1 MQTKIGRRGFLLG
14 SGCGVGLLLGWPAP
28 RTWAAENKIAVPLAK
43 IPPVTSVGG
52 SIVLKV
58 KDKLLLLVRDS
69 PQTVRAL
76 NPICTHRKC
85 VVAFNSAEKKI
96 KCPCHGSEFDL
107 DGRVLKGPATSPLQT
122 YPAEL
127 SGEQVV
133 VTM

>member
-14 SGCGVGLLLGWPAP
+14 SGCGVGLLLGWPVP
-28 RTWAAENKIAVPLAK
+28 HSWAAGNKVAIPLAK
-43 IPPVTSVGG
+43 IPPVSSVGG

-69 PQTVRAL
+69 EKSVRAF

-85 VVAFNSAEKKI
+85 VVAFNSAEHKI
-96 KCPCHGSEFDL
+96 KCPCHGSQFDL
-107 DGRVLKGPATSPLQT
+107 DGHVLQGPAPSPLQT

>member
-1 MQTKIGRRGFLLG
+1 MKNKIGRRGFLLG
-14 SGCGVGLLLGWPAP
+14 SGYSVGLLLGCPVRLAWS
-28 RTWAAENKIAVPLAK
+28 AENKIAIPLAK
-43 IPPVTSVGG
+43 IPPVSSVGG

-69 PQTVRAL
+69 PQSVRAF

-85 VVAFNSAEKKI
+85 VVAFDSAEKKI

-107 DGRVLKGPATSPLQT
+107 DGLVLKGPAPSPLQT

-127 SGEQVV
+127 SGEQIV